1 MNFKTGSKEHDNH
14 KYVWWNYK
22 DMKEKVKQDNVS
34 VSS

>member
-1 MNFKTGSKEHDNH
+1 MNFKTGSKDNH

-22 DMKEKVKQDNVS
+22 DMKENVKQDNVS